1 MRSATKSGQILRSFR
16 HRSSG
21 VNTLGDGKSLSNRVD
36 ATIEQALTLQ
46 RLVGV
51 VVLIAQDGEV
61 IYQRAAGFADREA
74 QLPMRE
80 NTVFRLS
87 SLTKPIVSAAA
98 MALVERKLL
107 DLNDTAVRWLPQF
120 RPKTPQGGEATIT
133 LRQLLTHTA
142 GLTYGFFEAHD
153 GPYHRAGVSDG
164 LAEAGLSMQEEL
176 TRLASVPLVYA
187 PGTAWGYS
195 LGLDVLGEIM
205 SRAARASLPALIE
218 DLVTT
223 PLGMSD
229 TGFAPRD
236 LHRLATP
243 YVDGSPPRRMKDPD
257 IVAFAPG
264 SGIRFSPSRILDHRS
279 FTSAGTGMVGTAIDF
294 LTFLETLRAGGG
306 AILTADSVR
315 EMMNNQIGALRINV
329 EATPSWGFG
338 YGGAVLMDPA
348 MAQVP
353 QGVGTWK
360 WGGVYG
366 HHWYVDPPNGITVVA
381 LSNTAIEG
389 MLGGFVT
396 ELTESVYG
404 KTMRISPH

>member
-1 MRSATKSGQILRSFR
+1 M
-16 HRSSG
+16 
-21 VNTLGDGKSLSNRVD
+21 SNRVD
-36 ATIEQALTLQ
+36 ATIERALAHQ

-61 IYQRAAGFADREA
+61 LYQRAGGFADREA

-98 MALVERKLL
+98 IALVERKLL

-120 RPKTPQGGEATIT
+120 RPKTPLGGEATIT

-142 GLTYGFFEAHD
+142 ALTYGFFEPD
-153 GPYHRAGVSDG
+153 NGPYHRAGVSDG
-164 LAEAGLSMQEEL
+164 LAEAGLSIQEEL

-205 SRAARASLPALIE
+205 SRATRASLPALVE
-218 DLVTT
+218 ELVTI

-236 LHRLATP
+236 LQRLATP

-294 LTFLETLRAGGG
+294 LSFLETLRAGGG

-315 EMMNNQIGALRINV
+315 EMMSNQIGALRISV

-338 YGGAVLMDPA
+338 FGGAVLMDPA

-353 QGVGTWK
+353 QGIGTWK

-366 HHWYVDPPNGITVVA
+366 HHWYVDSQNGLTLVA

-389 MLGGFVT
+389 MLGEFVT

-404 KTMRISPH
+404 KTMRTSAH